1 MLNNFKGKI
10 SEHLIV
16 TIIILFQGTFL
27 VILNQ
32 HFDYI
37 NKYSFITKIF
47 NLLYF
52 VLSIIFLKY
61 FWLLKD
67 KVDELNSNPEMDNN
81 AFNFSALNG
90 DDFR

>member
-1 MLNNFKGKI
+1 MLSNFKEKI

-67 KVDELNSNPEMDNN
+67 KVDELNSNEEIDNN